1 MNPNWLLIAVFAIGL
16 AALIGFFV
24 TKTKGF
30 GRFATSTLLL
40 LLVLVLSCL
49 FYAGDKMNA
58 SMLSNLL
65 FAIIGF
71 AGGLFAP
78 KEKPKD
84 ENRVPT
90 K

>member
-1 MNPNWLLIAVFAIGL
+1 MSTNWLLIAVFVIGL

-40 LLVLVLSCL
+40 LLVLVISCL
-49 FYAGDKMNA
+49 FYAGDKLEA
-58 SMLSNLL
+58 QMLSNLL

-78 KEKPKD
+78 KEKSSPED
-84 ENRVPT
+84 AG
-90 K
+90 

>member
-1 MNPNWLLIAVFAIGL
+1 MNPNWLLLGIFVIGL
-16 AALIGFFV
+16 TAVIGFFV

-49 FYAGDKMNA
+49 FYAGDKMEA

-78 KEKPKD
+78 KEKPADDSGEPK
-84 ENRVPT
+84 

>member
-1 MNPNWLLIAVFAIGL
+1 MNPNWLLIAVLVIGL

-49 FYAGDKMNA
+49 FYAGDKMEA

-78 KEKPKD
+78 KEKASEDASEPK
-84 ENRVPT
+84 R
-90 K
+90 